1 MKKKIKRKIIRLY
14 GGFDPYNNPKII
26 DDINRKFEED
36 EIIFD
41 FKETDCLHY
50 KTGIVL
56 ESFKSKLI
64 LKGKKLKIK
73 NINPFFLKILN
84 FSGHNWNW
92 DLQKE

>member
-1 MKKKIKRKIIRLY
+1 MKKKIKRKIVHLY
-14 GGFDPYNNPKII
+14 GGFDPYNDPKII
-26 DDINRKFEED
+26 DDISKKFEED

-41 FKETDCLHY
+41 FKDLNYLHF

-56 ESFKSKLI
+56 ESLKTKLF
-64 LKGKKLKIK
+64 LKGKILKIK

-84 FSGHNWNW
+84 LSGHNWNW